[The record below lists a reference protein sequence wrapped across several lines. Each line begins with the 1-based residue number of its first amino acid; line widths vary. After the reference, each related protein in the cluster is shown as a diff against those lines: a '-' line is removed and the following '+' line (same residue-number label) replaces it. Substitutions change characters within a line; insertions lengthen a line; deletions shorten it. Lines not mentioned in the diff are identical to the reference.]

1 MQISKHIPKNIKTY
15 KQEKTLKHRKDS
27 VWDWAHSKQSVLN
40 HMNIHH
46 NTLKS
51 PREGTVFRFEAL
63 RRNTSGNAG
72 EDAIDPD
79 MWYHITKQSTGHWV
93 ALWQYLYWWVNRN
106 TLSSSRGWGMQTGLI
121 LGTIGELI
129 ETLSVPLEA
138 EACKPV

>member
-15 KQEKTLKHRKDS
+15 KQEK
-27 VWDWAHSKQSVLN
+27 
-40 HMNIHH
+40 NIEAQKRQC
-46 NTLKS
+46 LGLSAVKAISFKS
-51 PREGTVFRFEAL
+51 YEYTPQYIKRPREGTVFIFEAL